1 MPDPGPARFRFGQA
15 RHLKRA
21 REFRCLRETGCR
33 VSQGCLIANW
43 QVLQP
48 GQFSRVGV
56 IASKGVGSA
65 VIRNRAKRLLRE
77 TFRLR
82 QHDFRQAVDL
92 VLIAR
97 SSIIGKDQAQVDR
110 DFARAFRHS
119 GLLLT
124 PS

>member
-1 MPDPGPARFRFGQA
+1 MPAPDPARFRFGQA

-33 VSQGCLIANW
+33 VTQGCLIANW
-43 QVLQP
+43 LVLQP
-48 GQFSRVGV
+48 GQLSRVGV
-56 IASKGVGSA
+56 IASRSVGSA
-65 VIRNRAKRLLRE
+65 VVRNRAKRLLRE

-97 SSIIGKDQAQVDR
+97 SSIVGKSQAHVDR
-110 DFARAFRHS
+110 DFARVFRHS